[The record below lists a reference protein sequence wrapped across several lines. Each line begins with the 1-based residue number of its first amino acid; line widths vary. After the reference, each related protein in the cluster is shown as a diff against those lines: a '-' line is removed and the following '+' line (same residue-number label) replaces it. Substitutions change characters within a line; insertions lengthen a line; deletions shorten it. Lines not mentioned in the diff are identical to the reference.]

1 MSTIILPDLIH
12 ASMITIKSAR
22 VYDLDE
28 SIAASKYPMQVE
40 SKPQATDLTPTA
52 TKLAQ
57 SAAGAGH
64 DNWLLGVRVAFDI
77 SLTAK
82 ALVEAERY
90 HFFDIVS
97 SSSCMHRITK
107 FDLDKA
113 YCRYTDPYMIDR
125 MKQLVE
131 AYNHDPTPD
140 NYLRVLYSNPAGFT
154 YTMRITTNYRQLK
167 TIYRQRKTHRLPE
180 WREFTDWIEHLPH
193 SELIIGPVVDYAENG
208 PHTWDGQEN

>member
-1 MSTIILPDLIH
+1 M
-12 ASMITIKSAR
+12 SMIYLPNSVHSEFIKIRSAA

-40 SKPQATDLTPTA
+40 PNPNATDLTPTA

-57 SAAGAGH
+57 SEAGAGH

-77 SLTAK
+77 DLTAK
-82 ALVEAERY
+82 ALIEAERY
-90 HFFDIVS
+90 HFFDII
-97 SSSCMHRITK
+97 SCNSTMHRITK

-113 YCRYTDPYMIDR
+113 YCRYTDPYMIER
-125 MKQLVE
+125 MKVLVE
-131 AYNHDPTPD
+131 DYNNDPTPD

-167 TIYRQRKTHRLPE
+167 TIYKQRKSHRLKE
-180 WREFTDWIEHLPH
+180 WVEFCQWIEHLPESH
-193 SELIIGPVVDYAENG
+193 LIIGG
-208 PHTWDGQEN
+208 L